1 MGTLIITLG
10 NFNVMFRGITS
21 NGYGSS
27 TLGVLAQVRIR
38 LSTAPSTLEVA
49 TVTDMYVQ
57 QVSQLTK
64 V

>member
-10 NFNVMFRGITS
+10 NFNVMYRGITS

-27 TLGVLAQVRIR
+27 SYPWGISS
-38 LSTAPSTLEVA
+38 STYTVEYCSKYSRG